1 MNFNHDHPSIFVL
14 GARPILDLRLGL
26 SPTLP
31 PNHDIF
37 GAQDELSLSAAMG
50 GDSTTYW
57 DLGSTPLDLYYTY
70 KYYTYIY
77 IYGNYI

>member
-37 GAQDELSLSAAMG
+37 GAQDELSLSTAMG
-50 GDSTTYW
+50 GDSTTY
-57 DLGSTPLDLYYTY
+57 
-70 KYYTYIY
+70 
-77 IYGNYI
+77 